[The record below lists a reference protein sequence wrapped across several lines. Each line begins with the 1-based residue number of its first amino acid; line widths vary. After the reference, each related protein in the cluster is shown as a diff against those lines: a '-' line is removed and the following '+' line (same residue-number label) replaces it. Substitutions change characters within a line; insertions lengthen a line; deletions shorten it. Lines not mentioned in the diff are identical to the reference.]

1 MSVPLTVAFMAAT
14 GRLASQAPLLAR
26 SIRAFGGA
34 LADMPVWAF
43 VPNDIDQLPEPMR
56 AELQALGVV
65 LVPFAL
71 DPLAAN
77 FPFAGK
83 VYAAAEAE
91 SQACDRSAFLAWMD
105 TGSLVIQEPA
115 DLCLESGITFGYR
128 PVDHTLIGSPYEEPP
143 DDFWRLVYQRC
154 EVPEERLFSMT
165 TSVDLKQIR
174 PYFNGGMLVVRPGQ
188 GQLRLWRD
196 YFEQIYRR
204 PEFAEFYSQETLFRI
219 FFHQAV
225 LAAAILVSTAPAK
238 MRELPYRVNYPLHMH
253 DDYPAEMRPA
263 RLNDLITCRYERFF
277 DNTEWRDQIAVGEPL
292 KGWLEEY
299 LPARPDTTTR

>member
-1 MSVPLTVAFMAAT
+1 MTVAFVAAP
-14 GRLASQAPLLAR
+14 GRSASQALLLAR

-43 VPNDIDQLPEPMR
+43 VPNETDQLAKSIR

-91 SQACDRSAFLAWMD
+91 RQACDRSAVLAWMD
-105 TGSLVIQEPA
+105 TGSMVIQEPA
-115 DLCLESGITFGYR
+115 ALCLERDITFGYR
-128 PVDHTLIGSPYEEPP
+128 PVDHTLIGSPYEDPP
-143 DDFWRLVYQRC
+143 DDFWRLVYRRC
-154 EVPEERLFSMT
+154 GVPEERLFPMT

-174 PYFNGGMLVVRPGQ
+174 PYFNAGMLVVRPEQ
-188 GQLRLWRD
+188 RPLRLWRD
-196 YFEQIYRR
+196 YFEQLYRR
-204 PEFAEFYSQETLFRI
+204 PEFTEFYSQETLFRI

-238 MRELPYRVNYPLHMH
+238 MRELPYQVNYPLHMH
-253 DDYPAEMRPA
+253 EDYPANIRPA
-263 RLNDLITCRYERFF
+263 RLNDLITCRYEQFF
-277 DNTEWRDQIAVGEPL
+277 DDTQWPDQITVDEPL

-299 LPARPDTTTR
+299 LPARLDTTTI